1 MNKNNRKVSEAQKAA
16 QKRYDKEKTKMLSV
30 KYTPKDMRD
39 YDNFKRYIES
49 TGDSANQVI
58 KELIHQFLKNRN
70 RGGQYY
76 ISGSKSENIH
86 NDAMVVYPYK
96 LIKRDNIEFLYANF
110 NIEDVEYILDQY
122 KKIFQQEIFNEKAK
136 VFNTFIEN
144 VVPARVLNNTK
155 LSTKGKGIELI
166 RLFDRYVRM

>member
-1 MNKNNRKVSEAQKAA
+1 M
-16 QKRYDKEKTKMLSV
+16 
-30 KYTPKDMRD
+30 
-39 YDNFKRYIES
+39 
-49 TGDSANQVI
+49 I
-58 KELIHQFLKNRN
+58 KKKQTALFSLTII
-70 RGGQYY
+70 Y
-76 ISGSKSENIH
+76 
-86 NDAMVVYPYK
+86 
-96 LIKRDNIEFLYANF
+96 FLYANF